1 VTAHG
6 LIDTTEMYLRT
17 VFELEEEGIVP
28 LRARI
33 AERLNQS
40 GPTVSQTVA
49 RMERDGLLHVAGDR
63 QLALSETGRV
73 LATRVMRKHRLAECL
88 LVSVIQLPWEEVHIE
103 ACRWEHVISE
113 SVELRLF
120 DLLGHPERC
129 PHGNLIPGLDELV
142 AGPAREVPPQARP
155 VSADSP
161 GGPDEP
167 MTDAVREADEAVQ
180 VTVTRITE
188 HVQSDLVLM
197 LKLKRAGIQPGREV
211 LLGAVEGGVRVR
223 GRNGVGEAPQAD
235 LPAEV
240 ASHVFVS
247 KGVTEESVQ

>member
-1 VTAHG
+1 MTAHG

-33 AERLNQS
+33 AERLAQS

-63 QLALSETGRV
+63 QLALTDAGRT

-88 LVSVIQLPWEEVHIE
+88 LVSVIQMPWEEVHIE

-113 SVELRLF
+113 SVERRLF
-120 DLLGHPERC
+120 ELLGHPDRC
-129 PHGNLIPGLDELV
+129 PHGNVIPGLEELV
-142 AGPAREVPPQARP
+142 TEVGIHSVALDATMIDATGDSRETQR
-155 VSADSP
+155 
-161 GGPDEP
+161 
-167 MTDAVREADEAVQ
+167 

-188 HVQSDLVLM
+188 QLQSDMDLM

-211 LLGAVEGGVRVR
+211 LLGAVDGGVRVR
-223 GRNGVGEAPQAD
+223 GESDAD
-235 LPAEV
+235 PADEV
-240 ASHVFVS
+240 NLSAEIASHVFVS
-247 KGVTEESVQ
+247 KD

>member
-1 VTAHG
+1 
-6 LIDTTEMYLRT
+6 MYLRT

-33 AERLNQS
+33 AERLAQS

-63 QLALSETGRV
+63 QLALTDAGRA

-88 LVSVIQLPWEEVHIE
+88 LVSVIQMPWEEVHIE

-113 SVELRLF
+113 SVERRLYEM
-120 DLLGHPERC
+120 LGHPERC
-129 PHGNLIPGLDELV
+129 PHGNLIPGLDELAASPEH
-142 AGPAREVPPQARP
+142 AGPAPDVTMVDIVAAAKAP
-155 VSADSP
+155 VRS
-161 GGPDEP
+161 
-167 MTDAVREADEAVQ
+167 
-180 VTVTRITE
+180 TVTRITE
-188 HVQSDLVLM
+188 QLQSDMDLM

-211 LLGAVEGGVRVR
+211 SLAAVEGGVRVC
-223 GRNGVGEAPQAD
+223 GEDGVGVAEPID
-235 LPAEV
+235 LRAEV

-247 KGVTEESVQ
+247 KE